1 MEEKDKKLIESGIEA
16 LILGWLAYLFF
27 YQNFL
32 LYKWHRGL
40 LLPSKIPFLVAGILV
55 GLAYFLYRWEKI
67 EKEIPKEVP
76 KGTSA
81 PQEIPEEKEKELK
94 S

>member
-40 LLPSKIPFLVAGILV
+40 LLPSKLPFLVAGILV

-67 EKEIPKEVP
+67 EKEIPKEVS

-81 PQEIPEEKEKELK
+81 PQEIPEEKEKEIK

>member
-40 LLPSKIPFLVAGILV
+40 SLPSKLPFIVAGILV
-55 GLAYFLYRWEKI
+55 GLAYFLYRWERI
-67 EKEIPKEVP
+67 EKEIPKGVP
-76 KGTSA
+76 V
-81 PQEIPEEKEKELK
+81 PQEVLEENPRE
-94 S
+94 

>member
-40 LLPSKIPFLVAGILV
+40 SLPSKLPFIVAGIFV

-67 EKEIPKEVP
+67 EKEIPKKTPV
-76 KGTSA
+76 
-81 PQEIPEEKEKELK
+81 PQEISEENLQE
-94 S
+94 

>member
-40 LLPSKIPFLVAGILV
+40 SLPPKLPFMVAGILA

-67 EKEIPKEVP
+67 EKETLKEVP
-76 KGTSA
+76 KETPI
-81 PQEIPEEKEKELK
+81 PQEFPEEKEKEIK

>member
-40 LLPSKIPFLVAGILV
+40 LLPSKLPFLVAGILV

-76 KGTSA
+76 KET
-81 PQEIPEEKEKELK
+81 PVLQEFPEENE

>member
-40 LLPSKIPFLVAGILV
+40 SLPSKLPFMVAGVLV

-67 EKEIPKEVP
+67 EREIPKKVP
-76 KGTSA
+76 KETPVSQEILEEN
-81 PQEIPEEKEKELK
+81 PQE
-94 S
+94 